1 MSAAV
6 IRGRPSKAFG
16 LLLEGSR
23 ELLANETEVFNDF
36 LHLFSIKKKIKSE
49 QMVSTINTS
58 RKEIRSGP
66 RRSRVLHVLKRLT
79 ILI

>member
-1 MSAAV
+1 
-6 IRGRPSKAFG
+6 
-16 LLLEGSR
+16 
-23 ELLANETEVFNDF
+23 